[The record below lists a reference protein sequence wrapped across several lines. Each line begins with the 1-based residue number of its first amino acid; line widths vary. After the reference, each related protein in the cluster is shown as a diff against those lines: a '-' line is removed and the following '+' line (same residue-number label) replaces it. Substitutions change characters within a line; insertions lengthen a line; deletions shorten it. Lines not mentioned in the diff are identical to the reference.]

1 MQSSERKAS
10 EVSYTYSRNYHGK
23 GMMKY
28 LNVNILTIYIID
40 MKRFTH
46 ERMV

>member
-1 MQSSERKAS
+1 MQSSEQKAS

-28 LNVNILTIYIID
+28 LNVNILTID